1 MLSVRLAPL
10 LKVMQRNITIRAS
23 VRHLC
28 PWQIVINDT
37 VKANVTDCPEGSG
50 LRSRSEL
57 IPVVVI
63 GARYDIPPLAPRFV
77 AGCLG

>member
-1 MLSVRLAPL
+1 
-10 LKVMQRNITIRAS
+10 MQRNITITVP

-37 VKANVTDCPEGSG
+37 VEANVTGRDDGLG

-57 IPVVVI
+57 IPAVVI